1 MKRRLRTGVKASK
14 ARRRKTATPKRRS
27 QPKAV
32 ASRRSGAITQETE
45 TARLVRERDEALE
58 QQAATG
64 ELLKVI
70 SSSKFDLQL
79 VLDTLLETAVRL
91 CGADIGVIR
100 RRDADSYPLAATF
113 GYKPEWRTD
122 SERYPGTPTRGSIF
136 GRTVI
141 ERRTVHVPDV
151 LQDPEFA
158 RADTQS
164 LIGFRAALGV
174 PLLREGNLIGIM
186 AFQRFKPGAFT
197 PKQIELVETFAAQA
211 VIAIEN
217 ARLLSELRESLEQQT
232 ATADVLRVISSSPG
246 ELKPVFQAMLK
257 NAVQVCG
264 ATFGSMLLR
273 EGDGYRRVARHNAP
287 LKFEEFSSS
296 EPTLKRGVAHSVD
309 RVIDTGQVSHI
320 LDVATEDPS
329 EPIAKFAGARTLLV
343 VPMLKDSRAIGVLGI
358 YRQEVRP
365 FSERQIELVTNFAAQ
380 AVIAIENARLL
391 NELRQSLEQ
400 QTATADVLRVISS
413 SPGELEPVF
422 QAMLENATR
431 ICGAKFGNLWL
442 AKESAAI
449 RTISS
454 TCSANLPTRVLKR

>member
-1 MKRRLRTGVKASK
+1 MRRGSREGSK
-14 ARRRKTATPKRRS
+14 QAKGRRRKAAMPKHGTAPTL
-27 QPKAV
+27 
-32 ASRRSGAITQETE
+32 SRRSSSAVRQESE
-45 TARLVRERDEALE
+45 LARSRRERDEALE

-122 SERYPGTPTRGSIF
+122 SERYPGMPTRGSIF

-186 AFQRFKPGAFT
+186 AFQRFKPGNFT

-217 ARLLSELRESLEQQT
+217 ARLLNELRESLDQQT
-232 ATADVLRVISSSPG
+232 ATADVLKVISRS
-246 ELKPVFQAMLK
+246 
-257 NAVQVCG
+257 
-264 ATFGSMLLR
+264 TFDLQTVL
-273 EGDGYRRVARHNAP
+273 D
-287 LKFEEFSSS
+287 
-296 EPTLKRGVAHSVD
+296 TLV
-309 RVIDTGQVSHI
+309 
-320 LDVATEDPS
+320 
-329 EPIAKFAGARTLLV
+329 
-343 VPMLKDSRAIGVLGI
+343 
-358 YRQEVRP
+358 
-365 FSERQIELVTNFAAQ
+365 
-380 AVIAIENARLL
+380 
-391 NELRQSLEQ
+391 
-400 QTATADVLRVISS
+400 
-413 SPGELEPVF
+413 
-422 QAMLENATR
+422 
-431 ICGAKFGNLWL
+431 
-442 AKESAAI
+442 ESAARFCAADNATVI
-449 RTISS
+449 REKDGLFYTAEAYGYSREFLDYIRN
-454 TCSANLPTRVLKR
+454 TPIKTERGSASGRALVEGRVVHIPDVKADPEYTFVELP

>member
-1 MKRRLRTGVKASK
+1 M
-14 ARRRKTATPKRRS
+14 RRRSRAGGKSAKSQRHKAVTPKRRS
-27 QPKAV
+27 APESV
-32 ASRRSGAITQETE
+32 GARGSSVTGQETE
-45 TARLVRERDEALE
+45 VARLTRELNEALE

-186 AFQRFKPGAFT
+186 AFQRFAPGDFT

-217 ARLLSELRESLEQQT
+217 ARLLNELRESLDQQT
-232 ATADVLRVISSSPG
+232 ATSEILRVIASTPEDSKRALDTIAETASRMFDSANVNLRRLEGNVLRVVSSAGPSVTKLREVLPDIPLETTDPAVRSVLDNRQIAVEDRLAALPNERG
-246 ELKPVFQAMLK
+246 ELARTLHDLAQRGLPIRSQAF
-257 NAVQVCG
+257 
-264 ATFGSMLLR
+264 TPLLR
-273 EGDGYRRVARHNAP
+273 EG
-287 LKFEEFSSS
+287 K
-296 EPTLKRGVAHSVD
+296 
-309 RVIDTGQVSHI
+309 
-320 LDVATEDPS
+320 
-329 EPIAKFAGARTLLV
+329 
-343 VPMLKDSRAIGVLGI
+343 AIGVMIVSRG
-358 YRQEVRP
+358 EVRP
-365 FSERQIELVTNFAAQ
+365 FQQYELELMRGFADQ

-391 NELRQSLEQ
+391 NELRQRTDDLSESLEQ
-400 QTATADVLRVISS
+400 QTATSEV
-413 SPGELEPVF
+413 
-422 QAMLENATR
+422 
-431 ICGAKFGNLWL
+431 
-442 AKESAAI
+442 
-449 RTISS
+449 
-454 TCSANLPTRVLKR
+454 